1 MSPIAILRIIA
12 FYLLAVVV
20 ATILGGLVQSQIE
33 IAALAEAPL
42 DLNERVSAGMTAL
55 PGLLPSFAAMVA
67 ATLLIFLPIAELLAR
82 IFRPWRWLLFA
93 LAGAGGIWAAH
104 KLLPVL
110 PLTLPSLSTPA
121 GGWHWLALCAAV
133 AIGSWL
139 FGHLTRPKARR
150 GLRVLG

>member
-33 IAALAEAPL
+33 IAALAETPL
-42 DLNERVSAGMTAL
+42 DLNERVAAGWPAL
-55 PGLLPSFAAMVA
+55 LGLLPILAAILAV
-67 ATLLIFLPIAELLAR
+67 TLLITLPIAEALAR

-93 LAGAGGIWAAH
+93 LAGAGGIWAAY
-104 KLLPVL
+104 KLLPAL
-110 PLTLPSLSTPA
+110 PLTLPSLTTPA
-121 GGWHWLALCAAV
+121 GGWQWLALCVAV

-139 FGHLTRPKARR
+139 CGQLTRPKAKR